1 MDHASLEVMPM
12 TPAEDEE
19 ADVAENNMM
28 DCQEAHA
35 PDNDLLKEKN
45 LAQEDQKLH
54 PRILVQKPRIE
65 ARKPKIIGKKQKLV
79 EEIKRL
85 QRWVLNSQYS
95 FALFT

>member
-35 PDNDLLKEKN
+35 PDNDLLKEKTWHKKTKN
-45 LAQEDQKLH
+45 
-54 PRILVQKPRIE
+54 RIHGSWCTKT
-65 ARKPKIIGKKQKLV
+65 K
-79 EEIKRL
+79 
-85 QRWVLNSQYS
+85 N
-95 FALFT
+95 